1 MLLTYTVCLLIFP
14 PVYAWCH
21 VTCIDICCMFVNL
34 SSSICMVSCVTKV
47 GIRELQ
53 ERIHSA
59 ALSAKYPDTHEHV
72 IGMQVTGSYI
82 CPDMGSST

>member
-1 MLLTYTVCLLIFP
+1 
-14 PVYAWCH
+14 
-21 VTCIDICCMFVNL
+21 MFVNL

-59 ALSAKYPDTHEHV
+59 ALSAKDPDTHEHV
-72 IGMQVTGSYI
+72 IGMQVFVQTWVQALEYKHAYVHI
-82 CPDMGSST
+82 YFHLEIILTCAYA